1 MAEAMSSKEADA
13 ATIGR
18 LFEAALIQGSELWI
32 NTQKELLANI
42 GAMLEDWLQLNRATL
57 DTSSRTLRRLHE
69 WQSLAGLFRLQQEW
83 ASDYWQ
89 WTAAAVP
96 AAVDAGTRTARET
109 AVRSREPAEAARTDI
124 RVRREPAT
132 ESAAKTTTTAE

>member
-69 WQSLAGLFRLQQEW
+69 WQSLAGLLRLQQEW

-89 WTAAAVP
+89 WTGAAAP
-96 AAVDAGTRTARET
+96 AAEAGARTAREA
-109 AVRSREPAEAARTDI
+109 AVGAREPAGTVRADI
-124 RVRREPAT
+124 RVRRESAA
-132 ESAAKTTTTAE
+132 ESAATATTAAD